1 MYKKQV
7 FNVVCGVLLLVT
19 LSDGFAQKKI
29 VNEKEVSEKESKADR
44 YKSFKSRSVVQD
56 VSSLL
61 LDANNVKNTDPAE
74 ALNLV
79 QEALG
84 LSLAGKD
91 VLNEGRC
98 YILLGQ
104 INEGIQEWKLAL
116 ENYNSAY
123 DKLKKDF
130 AGTLEFKTAL
140 TGLASMNL
148 RVSNHEAALRFN
160 QEILSLPLT
169 PAEKAQAQLKL
180 SEVQLQSGDYDKA
193 LNTVENIQPP
203 KTSNSGI
210 EAGIQNQK
218 AKIFTRMNEVD
229 KAKDA
234 LQSSQNTI
242 RSSRGAIPQQQE
254 DDLNDDLK
262 NTREEVAGALHQQRR
277 YDEEIDLR
285 NKAIELNLES
295 NKLSEVTRDKVGIS
309 KALAAKGE
317 TSEAIRELE
326 EAALMADTI
335 NNPKDQSRAFL
346 ALADLYEKNRRTN
359 QALSTYKKY
368 SEAVKK
374 TEAQNETKLVE
385 KADLIKKQKDIEE
398 LTKDVAIGQREETIA
413 DATVFRQQLV
423 IYGLL
428 LILVVTAVTSWLT
441 FKSAQASKVANQL
454 LALKSLRSQM
464 NPHFIFN
471 ALNSV
476 NHFVTQNDERTTN
489 KFLSEFSRLMR
500 LVMENSQED
509 FIPLYKEQE
518 IISLYLKLEHY
529 RFRDKFDYEIKIDES
544 INPEMVEIPPM
555 LLQPYI
561 ENAVWHG
568 LRYKESKGHL
578 SLHMRKNADGLEV
591 EITDNGIGRKRSL
604 ELKTQNQK
612 KQNSTGLRNIE
623 ERLIIINKVY
633 KARYNVKIED
643 LETETGAGTR
653 VVIHVP
659 EHKRNGRS

>member
-1 MYKKQV
+1 MYKKKV
-7 FNVVCGVLLLVT
+7 FNVVCGVLLLFT
-19 LSDGFAQKKI
+19 ISDGFAQKKAS
-29 VNEKEVSEKESKADR
+29 EKEVSEKESKSDR
-44 YKSFKSRSVVQD
+44 YKNFKLRSGVQD
-56 VSSLL
+56 VTSLL
-61 LDANNVKNTDPAE
+61 LDATNVKNSNPAE

-123 DKLKKDF
+123 ERLKKSY
-130 AGTLEFKTAL
+130 AGTPEFKTAL

-148 RVSNHEAALRFN
+148 KVSNHEAALRFN

-169 PAEKAQAQLKL
+169 PVEKAQAEIKL

-242 RSSRGAIPQQQE
+242 RSNRGAIPQQQE

-285 NKAIELNLES
+285 NEAIELNLES

-346 ALADLYEKNRRTN
+346 ALADLYEKNGRTN

-385 KADLIKKQKDIEE
+385 KADLIKRQKDIEE

-428 LILVVTAVTSWLT
+428 LILIVTAVTSWLT

-623 ERLIIINKVY
+623 ERLVIINKVY
-633 KARYNVKIED
+633 KAMYSVKIED